1 MEKLYFEI
9 PGMARKEDAIDYIP
23 NSMNISQISMAPAD
37 WTGLLTTMKDGSKN
51 WSRIIQEYQMKK
63 KCLPGHSFWFG
74 TRTGR
79 LSA

>member
-9 PGMARKEDAIDYIP
+9 PSIARKEDAIDYIREFHEYQSDI
-23 NSMNISQISMAPAD
+23 NG
-37 WTGLLTTMKDGSKN
+37 TGGLDRFIDNYEGGSKN

>member
-1 MEKLYFEI
+1 MRVMLTSCGLETK
-9 PGMARKEDAIDYIP
+9 
-23 NSMNISQISMAPAD
+23 QIEEAFL
-37 WTGLLTTMKDGSKN
+37 GLLTTMKDGSKN

>member
-9 PGMARKEDAIDYIP
+9 PSIARKEDAIDYIRE
-23 NSMNISQISMAPAD
+23 MAPAD
-37 WTGLLTTMKDGSKN
+37 WTGLLTAMKDGSKN